1 MGNESFLKVL
11 QSTDQSLIFRSHDQ
25 DDLRI
30 GDVLRYEAEF
40 PRSAKS
46 VVVIIGVPQHI
57 GVERNGGRPGAAFAP
72 SEFRRAFSKLAISA
86 FEHLIRDEV
95 LVIADAGD
103 IVTDGKTLEQIH
115 DEQYDVV
122 AQVLAHG
129 HIPVVV
135 GGGHDTAWPTIRAM
149 ETLGTTYGVVN
160 IDAHADVRPLK
171 DGRSHSGSPFYQML
185 SQSQSHLN
193 PGSFVE
199 FGLQHSGVARAHLD
213 FLKESGS
220 QVWMLDRIRDTGL
233 AAAWEQ
239 AWQSVSEAENAYV
252 SLDIDAIA
260 SAYAP
265 GASAPAADGF
275 APREVSHILRQA
287 ASSGKLRAFDIV
299 EVNPTL
305 DQDNRTS
312 KLAATLVHDLI
323 MGLAQRLM

>member
-1 MGNESFLKVL
+1 MGSDSFLKTL
-11 QSTDQSLIFRSHDQ
+11 QPPDQSLIFRSHDQ

-30 GDVLRYEAEF
+30 GDILRYESDVPSGTKCVF
-40 PRSAKS
+40 
-46 VVVIIGVPQHI
+46 VIIGVPQHI

-72 SEFRRAFSKLAISA
+72 AAFRRAFSKLAISS
-86 FEHLIRDEV
+86 FEQ
-95 LVIADAGD
+95 LVRNEELVVADAGD

-122 AQVLAHG
+122 TQVLAHG
-129 HIPVVV
+129 YVPIIV

-149 ETLGTTYGVVN
+149 ETIGTPYGVVN

-185 SQSQSHLN
+185 SQQQSNLL

-199 FGLQHSGVARAHLD
+199 FGLQHSVVARAHLD
-213 FLKESGS
+213 FLKESGAH
-220 QVWMLDRIRDTGL
+220 VWMLDDIRASGLTGS
-233 AAAWEQ
+233 WEG
-239 AWQSVSEAENAYV
+239 AWQVVSRAESAYV

-260 SAYAP
+260 SGYAP

-275 APREVSHILRQA
+275 APHEVSQILRRA
-287 ASSGKLRAFDIV
+287 ASSGKLRAFDVV

-323 MGLAQRLM
+323 MGFAQRLM